1 MGGAFS
7 SINTALSALRY
18 QQAALDIAS
27 TNIANAST
35 DGYVRRRV
43 VGQTVGAAAAPA
55 VWSRSNEIGSGVQSA
70 GVERLVDPLLDTRV
84 RREHARQTYLDLKA
98 AAMSRVE
105 TGIAEPSENG
115 VAKAID
121 DFKKSLDDLNNA
133 PNSDAAR
140 SQVLVSAASLADAF
154 NIQSHNLQDEIGD
167 QRARVL
173 ATVQEVNDVAKQL
186 ASTNLTISTSSGG
199 GSDTATLMDTRDQL
213 ALRLSELTGATATS
227 ARRRRHGRARSAAS
241 SLVTGQDASTLKIA
255 TGINPD
261 GTADGSPVTF
271 QLQPPTGTAVA
282 VAPPERRPGRQRRAD
297 RRRPARLRRRAS
309 TRWSPSSPTAFNAAH
324 KLGYDAD
331 GNAGGDFFSLQ
342 RGRPG
347 RHPQGR
353 RPRSGSQVAVVRAV
367 AGVGNNDT
375 GNAAKLADSIT
386 IQDGYQRLVNG
397 FGSAVASVQRLAD
410 NQRAMSTQ
418 VDAAREQL
426 TGVSIDE
433 ETVNMVM
440 AQRSYEAAA
449 RVMTTVDEMLD
460 TLINRTGMVGSRL
473 ESSC

>member
-43 VGQTVGAAAAPA
+43 VGQTVGVAAAPA

-98 AAMSRVE
+98 AAMARVE
-105 TGIAEPSENG
+105 TGIAEPSDKG
-115 VAKAID
+115 VANAVEN
-121 DFKKSLDDLNNA
+121 FKKSLEDLNNSPKENA
-133 PNSDAAR
+133 PR
-140 SQVLVSAASLADAF
+140 SQVLSAAASLADAF
-154 NIQSHNLQDEIGD
+154 NIQKHNLADELGD

-173 ATVQEVNDVAKQL
+173 ATVQEINDVAQQL

-213 ALRLSELTGATATS
+213 ALRLSELTGATATVRTDGGMDIS
-227 ARRRRHGRARSAAS
+227 LGGQP
-241 SLVTGQDASTLKIA
+241 LVTGKDASTLQIA

-261 GTADGSPVTF
+261 GTADGNPVTF
-271 QLQPPTGTAVA
+271 QLQPATGSPVAVVPPTGDLAASVELIDTVL
-282 VAPPERRPGRQRRAD
+282 PGYAAGLDALVTQLAD
-297 RRRPARLRRRAS
+297 S
-309 TRWSPSSPTAFNAAH
+309 FNAAH
-324 KLGYDAD
+324 ALGFDAS
-331 GNAGGDFFSLQ
+331 GNAGTDFFDYD
-342 RGRPG
+342 PAD
-347 RHPQGR
+347 PA
-353 RPRSGSQVAVVRAV
+353 GSIKVIATVDKIAVSSI
-367 AGVGNNDT
+367 AGGNTDT
-375 GNAAKLADSIT
+375 GNAAGLVDSIT

-418 VDAAREQL
+418 VDSAREQL

-433 ETVNMVM
+433 ESVNMVM

-449 RVMTTVDEMLD
+449 RVMTTVDSILD
-460 TLINRTGMVGSRL
+460 TLINRTGLVGR
-473 ESSC
+473 

>member
-1 MGGAFS
+1 MAGAFS

-98 AAMSRVE
+98 AAMGRIE

-115 VAKAID
+115 IAQAVKT
-121 DFKKSLDDLNNA
+121 FQKSLDDLNNA
-133 PNSDAAR
+133 PTSDAAR
-140 SQVLVSAASLADAF
+140 SQIIENAKTVADAF
-154 NIQSHNLQDEIGD
+154 NIQSHNLQDEAGD

-173 ATVQEVNDVAKQL
+173 ATVQEVNDTAQQL
-186 ASTNLTISTSSGG
+186 ASTNLAISASSGG

-213 ALRLSELTGATATS
+213 ALRLAELTGATATQ
-227 ARRRRHGRARSAAS
+227 RPDGGMDVLLNGKP
-241 SLVTGQDASTLKIA
+241 LVTGKDAATLQIA
-255 TGINPD
+255 SGINPD
-261 GTADGSPVTF
+261 GTGDGSPVTF
-271 QLQPPTGTAVA
+271 QLQPTSGAAVS
-282 VAPPERRPGRQRRAD
+282 VAPTEGELAASVELIDVVIPQYAAGLNDLVKQFAD
-297 RRRPARLRRRAS
+297 D
-309 TRWSPSSPTAFNAAH
+309 FNAAH
-324 KLGYDAD
+324 ALGYDAN
-331 GNAGGDFFSLQ
+331 GNAGGKFFDYTDPDRAGTLKVVIASVDD
-342 RGRPG
+342 
-347 RHPQGR
+347 
-353 RPRSGSQVAVVRAV
+353 VAVSAIASAV
-367 AGVGNNDT
+367 PGQGNTDT
-375 GNAAKLADSIT
+375 GNAAVLADSIT

-397 FGSAVASVQRLAD
+397 FGSAVASVQRLSA
-410 NQRAMSTQ
+410 NQSAMSTQ

-449 RVMTTVDEMLD
+449 RVMTTVDQILD
-460 TLINRTGMVGSRL
+460 TLINRTGMVGR
-473 ESSC
+473 

>member
-115 VAKAID
+115 VANAVEE
-121 DFKKSLDDLNNA
+121 FKKSLEDLNNA
-133 PNSDAAR
+133 PNTDAAR
-140 SQVLVSAASLADAF
+140 SQVLSSAASLADAF
-154 NIQSHNLQDEIGD
+154 NIQKHNLQDELGD

-213 ALRLSELTGATATS
+213 ALRLSELTGATATV
-227 ARRRRHGRARSAAS
+227 RSDGGMDVS
-241 SLVTGQDASTLKIA
+241 LGGQSLVTGKDASTLKIA

-261 GTADGSPVTF
+261 GTADGNPVTF

-282 VAPPERRPGRQRRAD
+282 VTPPSGDLA
-297 RRRPARLRRRAS
+297 AS
-309 TRWSPSSPTAFNAAH
+309 VELIDTVLPDYAAGLDALVTQLATSFNTAH
-324 KLGYDAD
+324 KLGYDAA
-331 GNAGGDFFSLQ
+331 GNPGTDFFAYNAADPAGSLTVIATKDKIAVSGLAGG
-342 RGRPG
+342 
-347 RHPQGR
+347 
-353 RPRSGSQVAVVRAV
+353 
-367 AGVGNNDT
+367 NTDT
-375 GNAAKLADSIT
+375 GNAAGLADSIK

-397 FGSAVASVQRLAD
+397 FGSSVASVQRLSD

-418 VDAAREQL
+418 VDSAREQL

-449 RVMTTVDEMLD
+449 RVMTTVDQILD
-460 TLINRTGMVGSRL
+460 TLINRTGMVGR
-473 ESSC
+473 

>member
-1 MGGAFS
+1 MGGSFS
-7 SINTALSALRY
+7 SLNTALSALRY

-27 TNIANAST
+27 TNIANSST

-84 RREHARQTYLDLKA
+84 RREHSRQTYLDLKA

-105 TGIAEPSENG
+105 TGIAEPSVNG

-121 DFKKSLDDLNNA
+121 DFKKSLEDLNNS
-133 PNSDAAR
+133 PTSDAAR
-140 SQVLVSAASLADAF
+140 SQVLNSAATLADAF
-154 NIQSHNLQDEIGD
+154 NIQSHNLQDEMGD

-173 ATVQEVNDVAKQL
+173 ATVQETNDVAKQL

-213 ALRLSELTGATATS
+213 ALRLAELTGATATP
-227 ARRRRHGRARSAAS
+227 RADGGMDVLLNGKP
-241 SLVTGQDASTLKIA
+241 LVTGRDAATLQIA
-255 TGINPD
+255 SGVNPD
-261 GTADGSPVTF
+261 GTADGSPLTF
-271 QLQPPTGTAVA
+271 QLQPTTGAAVA
-282 VAPPERRPGRQRRAD
+282 VAPPAGDLAASVELIDVVLPNYAAGLNGLVTQLAD
-297 RRRPARLRRRAS
+297 S
-309 TRWSPSSPTAFNAAH
+309 FNAAH
-324 KLGYDAD
+324 ALGYDAS
-331 GNAGGDFFSLQ
+331 GNPGGDFFDYDPADPAGTLKVVATL
-342 RGRPG
+342 
-347 RHPQGR
+347 
-353 RPRSGSQVAVVRAV
+353 SQVAVSS
-367 AGVGNNDT
+367 VGGSSNTDT
-375 GNAAKLADSIT
+375 GNAPALIDSIT

-397 FGSAVASVQRLAD
+397 FGSAVASVQRLSD

-449 RVMTTVDEMLD
+449 RVMTTVDQILD
-460 TLINRTGMVGSRL
+460 TLINRTGMVGR
-473 ESSC
+473 

>member
-27 TNIANAST
+27 TNIANSST

-84 RREHARQTYLDLKA
+84 RREHSRQTYLDLKS
-98 AAMSRVE
+98 AAMSRIE
-105 TGIAEPSENG
+105 TGIAEPSSSG
-115 VAKAID
+115 VATAVD
-121 DFKKSLDDLNNA
+121 TFQKSLDDLNNA
-133 PNSDAAR
+133 PGSDAAR
-140 SQVLVSAASLADAF
+140 SQVLANASVVADAF
-154 NIQSHNLQDEIGD
+154 NIQSHNLQDETGD

-173 ATVQEVNDVAKQL
+173 ATVQEINDVAQQL

-213 ALRLSELTGATATS
+213 ALRLAELAGATANP
-227 ARRRRHGRARSAAS
+227 RPDGGMDILLNGKP
-241 SLVTGQDASTLKIA
+241 LVTGKDAATLQIA
-255 TGINPD
+255 SGVNPD
-261 GTADGSPVTF
+261 GTGDGSPVTF
-271 QLQPPTGTAVA
+271 QLQPTTGAAVA
-282 VAPPERRPGRQRRAD
+282 VTAPEGDLAASVELIDVVLPQYAAGLNDLVKKFAD
-297 RRRPARLRRRAS
+297 D
-309 TRWSPSSPTAFNAAH
+309 FNAAH
-324 KLGYDAD
+324 ALGFDAN
-331 GNAGGDFFSLQ
+331 GTAGGTFFTYSATDPAGTLE
-342 RGRPG
+342 
-347 RHPQGR
+347 
-353 RPRSGSQVAVVRAV
+353 VAVTSTSAV
-367 AGVGNNDT
+367 AVSAIGGTPNRDT
-375 GNAAKLADSIT
+375 GNAAVLADSIT

-397 FGSAVASVQRLAD
+397 FGSAVASVQRLSD

-449 RVMTTVDEMLD
+449 RVMTTVDQILD
-460 TLINRTGMVGSRL
+460 TLINRTGMVGR
-473 ESSC
+473 

>member
-70 GVERLVDPLLDTRV
+70 GVERLVDPLLDARV
-84 RREHARQTYLDLKA
+84 RREHARQSYLDLKA
-98 AAMSRVE
+98 AAMVRVE
-105 TGIAEPSENG
+105 TGISEPSETG

-121 DFKKSLDDLNNA
+121 TFKTSLDDLNNA
-133 PNSDAAR
+133 PGSDAAR
-140 SQVLVSAASLADAF
+140 SQVLANANVVADAF
-154 NIQSHNLQDEIGD
+154 NTQARNLRDEMGD
-167 QRARVL
+167 QRARVQ
-173 ATVQEVNDVAKQL
+173 ATVQEINDVAEQL
-186 ASTNLTISTSSGG
+186 ASTNLTISTSSGS

-213 ALRLSELTGATATS
+213 ALRLAELTGATAS
-227 ARRRRHGRARSAAS
+227 PRSDGGMDVTLNGQPLVSGKQAA
-241 SLVTGQDASTLKIA
+241 TLQIA

-261 GTADGSPVTF
+261 GTADGAPVTF
-271 QLQPPTGTAVA
+271 QLQPTTGPAVSVTA
-282 VAPPERRPGRQRRAD
+282 PEGDLAASVEIIDRILPDYAAELGTLVTKFAD
-297 RRRPARLRRRAS
+297 
-309 TRWSPSSPTAFNAAH
+309 AFNAAH
-324 KLGYDAD
+324 ALGYDAN
-331 GNAGGDFFSLQ
+331 GTAGGAFFSYNAADPAGTLD
-342 RGRPG
+342 
-347 RHPQGR
+347 
-353 RPRSGSQVAVVRAV
+353 VAVTSTSLVAV
-367 AGVGNNDT
+367 SSVGGTPNRDT
-375 GNAAKLADSIT
+375 GNAGELADSIT

-397 FGSAVASVQRLAD
+397 FGSAVASVKRLSA
-410 NQRAMSTQ
+410 NQLAMATQ

-449 RVMTTVDEMLD
+449 RVMTTVDQILD
-460 TLINRTGMVGSRL
+460 TLINRTGMVGR
-473 ESSC
+473 